1 MTTNSST
8 KHGVPRAKV
17 IFAVATGLVAI
28 GAVVGAAIAIVVG
41 GRQTEY
47 RLPDFDT
54 KLMAAAASGNEGFAM
69 ATGWVDENAE
79 GVFLLDGLSGQ
90 LQCWVLN
97 NRTGKFG
104 AAFVA
109 NAMED
114 MQVTGKAPKFL
125 LTTGEVDFRGSTG
138 GRPGRSVAYVVET
151 STGKVAAYG
160 VLWAGNRTAVNA
172 VGRLQLL
179 DVGTARTAAIRE

>member
-1 MTTNSST
+1 MTTNNST
-8 KHGVPRAKV
+8 DISAPRTRTICAAALV
-17 IFAVATGLVAI
+17 LVAV
-28 GAVVGAAIAIVVG
+28 GAVVGAAVVVLVG
-41 GRQTEY
+41 GGQTEY
-47 RLPDFDT
+47 RLPEFDT

-114 MQVTGKAPKFL
+114 MQVTGKSPKFL

-160 VLWAGNRTAVNA
+160 VLWGGNRNAVNA
-172 VGRLQLL
+172 IGRLRLL